1 MAIPPRL
8 NRKLQETLGVE
19 AASDLVGVL
28 ESMDASRGGVREL
41 RHEVHEQMTGLRHDM
56 EEQMTGLRHDMQEQ
70 MTTLRH
76 DMALGFA
83 RIDAR
88 FAEMRGEL
96 GTGIENV
103 RGDLSSAIEKGL
115 RDQTR
120 FFFLAWAVLLA
131 AFIGLYARN

>member
-8 NRKLQETLGVE
+8 HRKLQETLGAE

-28 ESMDASRGGVREL
+28 VSMDESRADIRGDIREL
-41 RHEVHEQMTGLRHDM
+41 RHE
-56 EEQMTGLRHDMQEQ
+56 MQ
-70 MTTLRH
+70 
-76 DMALGFA
+76 LGFA

-88 FAEMRGEL
+88 FAELRGEFGSAL
-96 GTGIENV
+96 EKGRGEFGSAIEKV
-103 RGDLSSAIEKGL
+103 RGEFATALEKGL

-131 AFIGLYARN
+131 AIIGLYART